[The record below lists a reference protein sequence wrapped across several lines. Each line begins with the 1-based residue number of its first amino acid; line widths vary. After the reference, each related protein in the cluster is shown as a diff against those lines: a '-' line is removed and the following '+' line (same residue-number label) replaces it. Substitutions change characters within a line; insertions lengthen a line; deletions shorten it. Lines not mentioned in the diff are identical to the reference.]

1 MHEDI
6 QHVFGQPFA
15 IRGLCWPLPHEA
27 TTHINGGRSVSFGK
41 NNAQLSPNQCFMM
54 VQCRQSG
61 SSLADCRQLSTM
73 FGSKDVDHYP
83 WVFTLNLVEAAPV
96 QPAFCVKFVNDPD
109 AWSAAARIHGEA

>member
-1 MHEDI
+1 
-6 QHVFGQPFA
+6 
-15 IRGLCWPLPHEA
+15 
-27 TTHINGGRSVSFGK
+27 
-41 NNAQLSPNQCFMM
+41 
-54 VQCRQSG
+54 
-61 SSLADCRQLSTM
+61 M